1 MEKQLP
7 QQGNIPLSANP
18 VQGAWTGQIKPVRLN
33 PNLNGYKG
41 GKLAD
46 LPMYNKSTDVN
57 PVQPTS
63 AKRTVVQIF
72 TRGSYQS

>member
-7 QQGNIPLSANP
+7 QQGNIPISANP
-18 VQGAWTGQIKPVRLN
+18 VQGAWTGQLTIVNLN
-33 PNLNGYKG
+33 PNANGWKG

-46 LPMYNKSTDVN
+46 LPMFRKSSDKDT
-57 PVQPTS
+57 PPTLE
-63 AKRTVVQIF
+63 KKTVVQAF